1 MTAAYRSMFGEA
13 QTRNKILMRAFADCC
28 EGVAKGRVGNETYK
42 FASQRHVS
50 NLDLTSEA
58 QHRRKS

>member
-1 MTAAYRSMFGEA
+1 MFGEP